1 MKTLL
6 IALLSLVAGFCVGV
20 VVMRP
25 SLKQL
30 RVELATKDGELAKRE
45 AEENLAVKDLQLCT
59 VTLQTQNA
67 QLRQNNQMMAD
78 WIRRKRK
85 E

>member
-6 IALLSLVAGFCVGV
+6 LGLLSLVVGFCVGIG
-20 VVMRP
+20 VMRP

-30 RVELATKDGELAKRE
+30 RVELATKDRELAKRA
-45 AEENLAVKDLQLCT
+45 AEEDLAIKQLKLCT
-59 VTLQTQNA
+59 ATLQTQNA
-67 QLRQNNQMMAD
+67 VLRQNNQMMSD
-78 WIRRKRK
+78 WIQRKRK

>member
-6 IALLSLVAGFCVGV
+6 IAVLSLIVGFCVGV
-20 VVMRP
+20 GVTRP
-25 SLKQL
+25 SLQKL
-30 RVELATKDGELAKRE
+30 RANLAAKDGELTKRN
-45 AEENLAVKDLQLCT
+45 AEEDLAVKQLQLCT
-59 VTLQTQNA
+59 ATLQMQNDL
-67 QLRQNNQMMAD
+67 LRQNNQTLAD

>member
-6 IALLSLVAGFCVGV
+6 IAVLSLIVGFCVGV
-20 VVMRP
+20 GVTRP
-25 SLKQL
+25 SLQKL
-30 RVELATKDGELAKRE
+30 RANIAAKDGELAKRN
-45 AEENLAVKDLQLCT
+45 AEEDLAVKQLQLCT
-59 VTLQTQNA
+59 ATLQTQNEL
-67 QLRQNNQMMAD
+67 LRQNNQTLAD

>member
-6 IALLSLVAGFCVGV
+6 IVLLSLVVGFCVGV
-20 VVMRP
+20 GVMRP

-30 RVELATKDGELAKRE
+30 RAELATKDGELAKRE
-45 AEENLAVKDLQLCT
+45 AEEDLAVKQLKLCT
-59 VTLQTQNA
+59 ATLQTQNA
-67 QLRQNNQMMAD
+67 LLRQNNQMMGD
-78 WIRRKRK
+78 LIRRKRK

>member
-6 IALLSLVAGFCVGV
+6 IALLSLVVGFCVGV
-20 VVMRP
+20 GVTRP

-30 RVELATKDGELAKRE
+30 RVELATKDGELAKRQE
-45 AEENLAVKDLQLCT
+45 EENLAVKDLKLCT
-59 VTLQTQNA
+59 ATLQTQND

>member
-6 IALLSLVAGFCVGV
+6 IGLLSLAVGFCVGV
-20 VVMRP
+20 GATRH

-30 RVELATKDGELAKRE
+30 RAELAIKDGELAKRE
-45 AEENLAVKDLQLCT
+45 AEEDLAVKELKLCT
-59 VTLQTQNA
+59 ATLHTQND

>member
-6 IALLSLVAGFCVGV
+6 IGLLSLVVGFCVGV
-20 VVMRP
+20 GVTRP

-30 RVELATKDGELAKRE
+30 RVELAIRDGELAKRE
-45 AEENLAVKDLQLCT
+45 AEEDLAVKQLKLCT
-59 VTLQTQNA
+59 ETLQTQNA
-67 QLRQNNQMMAD
+67 LLRQNNQMMGD
-78 WIRRKRK
+78 LIQRKRK

>member
-6 IALLSLVAGFCVGV
+6 IGLLSLVVGFCVGV
-20 VVMRP
+20 GVTRP

-30 RVELATKDGELAKRE
+30 RVELAIKDGELAKRE
-45 AEENLAVKDLQLCT
+45 AEEDLAVKQLKLCT
-59 VTLQTQNA
+59 GTLQTQNA
-67 QLRQNNQMMAD
+67 LLRQNNQMMAD
-78 WIRRKRK
+78 WIQRKRK

>member
-6 IALLSLVAGFCVGV
+6 IGLLSLVVGFCVGV
-20 VVMRP
+20 GVTHP

-45 AEENLAVKDLQLCT
+45 AEEDLALKELKLCMA
-59 VTLQTQNA
+59 TLHTQND
-67 QLRQNNQMMAD
+67 QLRQNNQMMGD
-78 WIRRKRK
+78 LIRRKRK

>member
-6 IALLSLVAGFCVGV
+6 IGLLSLVVGFCVGIG
-20 VVMRP
+20 VMRP

-45 AEENLAVKDLQLCT
+45 AEEDLAIRQLKLCT

-67 QLRQNNQMMAD
+67 LLRQNNQMMAD
-78 WIRRKRK
+78 WIRQKRK
-85 E
+85 Q

>member
-6 IALLSLVAGFCVGV
+6 IGLLSLVVGFCVGV
-20 VVMRP
+20 GVTRP

-45 AEENLAVKDLQLCT
+45 AEEDLALKELKLCMA
-59 VTLQTQNA
+59 TLHTQNDL
-67 QLRQNNQMMAD
+67 LRQNNQTMAD
-78 WIRRKRK
+78 LIRRKRK

>member
-6 IALLSLVAGFCVGV
+6 IVLLSLAVGFCVGV
-20 VVMRP
+20 GVMRP

-30 RVELATKDGELAKRE
+30 RVELAIRDGELAKRE
-45 AEENLAVKDLQLCT
+45 AEEDLAVKQLKLCT
-59 VTLQTQNA
+59 ETLQTQNA
-67 QLRQNNQMMAD
+67 LLRQNNQMMGD
-78 WIRRKRK
+78 LIRRKRK

>member
-6 IALLSLVAGFCVGV
+6 IVLLSLVVGFCVGV
-20 VVMRP
+20 GVTRP

-30 RVELATKDGELAKRE
+30 RVELAIKDSNLAKRE
-45 AEENLAVKDLQLCT
+45 AEEDLAVKQLKLCT
-59 VTLQTQNA
+59 GTLQTQNA
-67 QLRQNNQMMAD
+67 LLRQNNQMMAD
-78 WIRRKRK
+78 WIQRKRK

>member
-1 MKTLL
+1 MKSLL
-6 IALLSLVAGFCVGV
+6 IALLSLVVGFCVGV
-20 VVMRP
+20 GVTRP

-30 RVELATKDGELAKRE
+30 RVELAAKDGELAKRE
-45 AEENLAVKDLQLCT
+45 AEENLAVKDLNLCT
-59 VTLQTQNA
+59 ATLQTQNA

>member
-6 IALLSLVAGFCVGV
+6 IALLSLVVGFCAGVGV
-20 VVMRP
+20 TRP
-25 SLKQL
+25 SLQKL
-30 RVELATKDGELAKRE
+30 RVELAAKDDERAKIN
-45 AEENLAVKDLQLCT
+45 AEEVLAVKQLQLCT
-59 VTLQTQNA
+59 STLQTQNA
-67 QLRQNNQMMAD
+67 LLRQNNQMMAD